1 MENNNRYSKYAAVI
15 ALLISVVGVSLGFA
29 AYSNTVQIQAA
40 ADVRYDTPVKVGE
53 LSVDPD
59 EQVDGP
65 VTPTTTGGATAEAAD
80 LTEEGIENIRV
91 HFTAPGQ
98 SATYSFYGVN
108 TSAFVAYLNSVVFG
122 TKACSPA
129 TSGNPATAS
138 YVTEACNDIIMTIA
152 VGSDSYTDTETDI
165 ASHAVASE
173 TNEPIA
179 VTIEYLDGGQ
189 TADGD
194 FDVDFG
200 TSTITY
206 GTVD

>member
-15 ALLISVVGVSLGFA
+15 ALLISVIGVSLGFA

-40 ADVRYDTPVKVGE
+40 ADVRLPSVKVGE

-59 EQVDGP
+59 EQQDGT

-80 LTEEGIENIRV
+80 LTDEGIENIRV

-122 TKACSPA
+122 TKACSPS
-129 TSGNPATAS
+129 TTGNPATAS
-138 YVTEACNDIIMTIA
+138 YVTDACNDIVMTISA
-152 VGSDSYTDTETDI
+152 GSDSWTETENNID
-165 ASHAVASE
+165 SHSVSSE
-173 TNEPIA
+173 SNEPIA
-179 VTIEYLDGGQ
+179 VTIEYLDGGN